1 MRRLAKPLPHRSEP
15 GFAFHNLQVRR
26 RLREG
31 HDVLQAVLAERHAVL
46 HGAIDGL
53 RRCRRGSVAVGSG
66 RVVVR
71 LAAFGQRRD
80 GGIAIV
86 GIVRVRVYVVDGAVG
101 QPHLCGQTARG
112 LEEQQRVA
120 GLHARDRVRGAV
132 GAQHGL
138 VVRSS
143 LEHQLTAI
151 LDDLEQ
157 LVVEVEQLDLVGVE
171 VLAQDDV
178 GLLALLEVV
187 RLGEPSEALRGI
199 VVHLARLRSRAA
211 CDRAEGERGS
221 GWLESKKLADFFKNE
236 YTAMKRYAA
245 SVRLLPIFRFFQKR
259 INCEEATR
267 RFSQTLTLTHIH
279 PAGWSLGFPETSE
292 AKSPARLLRSEVGP
306 EGSPPRHFPEAP

>member
-1 MRRLAKPLPHRSEP
+1 MRTLAKPLPHRSEP

-46 HGAIDGL
+46 HGAVDGL
-53 RRCRRGSVAVGSG
+53 RRGRRGSVAVGSG

-71 LAAFGQRRD
+71 LAAFGQRRE

-86 GIVRVRVYVVDGAVG
+86 GIVRVRVDVVHGAVG
-101 QPHLCGQTARG
+101 QPHLRGQTARG

-120 GLHARDRVRGAV
+120 GLDARDRVRGAI

-143 LEHQLTAI
+143 LERQLTAI

-199 VVHLARLRSRAA
+199 FVHLARLRSRAA
-211 CDRAEGERGS
+211 CERAEAKRVRVGLNEGD
-221 GWLESKKLADFFKNE
+221 ENKNS
-236 YTAMKRYAA
+236 R
-245 SVRLLPIFRFFQKR
+245 IFSILR
-259 INCEEATR
+259 INCDEAIR
-267 RFSQTLTLTHIH
+267 RFSHQTLPI
-279 PAGWSLGFPETSE
+279 
-292 AKSPARLLRSEVGP
+292 LRFFHKNE
-306 EGSPPRHFPEAP
+306 